1 MMNNL
6 KHFSAATMHEAAGKK
21 GALPV
26 DIKPLH
32 PSMFVFG
39 PAFTV
44 MLDAGDNYFLH
55 HAIYEAP
62 EGSVIVAG
70 LKKEPEFGY
79 WGEIMTNAA
88 LQRKIS
94 GLIIDGCVRDSKE
107 IIELRFPVF
116 CKGLCIK
123 GTLKKKNSKQQTGI
137 PISIGEVTVNPGDLI
152 VGDADGVV
160 ALPSNEVA
168 EIIKNAANREEKEK
182 DFIASIKKGKT
193 TIELFRMEDE

>member
-6 KHFSAATMHEAAGKK
+6 RYFSAATIYEAAGKK

-32 PSMFVFG
+32 PNMFVFA

-62 EGSVIVAG
+62 KGSVIVAG

-88 LQRKIS
+88 LQRNIS
-94 GLIIDGCVRDSKE
+94 GLIIDGCVRDSQEIKE
-107 IIELRFPVF
+107 LGFPVF
-116 CKGLCIK
+116 RKGLCIK
-123 GTLKKKNSKQQTGI
+123 GTSKRKNSLQQTGI
-137 PISIGEVTVNPGDLI
+137 PVSIGEVTVKPGDLI

-160 ALPSNEVA
+160 ALPSNEVD
-168 EIIKNAANREEKEK
+168 EIMKNAANREEQEK

-193 TIELFRMEDE
+193 TIELFRMEDG

>member
-6 KHFSAATMHEAAGKK
+6 RYFPSATMHEAAGKK

-32 PSMFVFG
+32 PNMTVFG
-39 PAFTV
+39 PAFAV
-44 MLDAGDNYFLH
+44 LLDAGDNYFLH

-62 EGSVIVAG
+62 KGSIIVAAV
-70 LKKEPEFGY
+70 KKEPEFGY
-79 WGEIMTNAA
+79 WGEIMTHAA
-88 LQRKIS
+88 MQRQIS

-107 IIELRFPVF
+107 IIELGFPVF

-123 GTLKKKNSKQQTGI
+123 GTSKRKNSQQQTGI
-137 PISIGEVTVNPGDLI
+137 PVSIGEVTVIPGDLI

-160 ALPSNEVA
+160 ALPLNEVDEIMRIA
-168 EIIKNAANREEKEK
+168 EEREKREN
-182 DFIASIKKGKT
+182 DFIVSIKKGKT
-193 TIELFRMEDE
+193 TIELFRMDDE